1 MAEQKPESRRL
12 TKGHGSSYSMGDLR
26 HYLFGE
32 SDGSGGGAMTHKQRG
47 RMRSSAILRD
57 FVHIGS
63 VHVIYSTV
71 NATATIA
78 SVVGYIQGTYHE
90 QRNTS
95 PPEWEQR
102 LQSGLLVWFFFIF
115 FFELFIAYD
124 RHEHMSKLVTICD
137 FLSVLPIM
145 SLVVEWSGAKGD
157 NSEKLLKFLAIFRA
171 FRVLRF
177 LRLHR
182 LLSFYSPGVMRQ
194 VLALLLIIF
203 CALFVL
209 TGCVYQL
216 EGISDIN
223 GVSQF
228 TEDPLSFLEAFYFV
242 IITFTTV
249 GYGDIYPQQIIS
261 RLIVAVA
268 VPIAVVAVPTIG
280 SQIYDLVAA
289 QSPYATA
296 GRIHTHGDW
305 HHIVVVGELGANDEK
320 LGRQLPVLL
329 EQLYHPERGS
339 VDIELQVV
347 LLQHHDPPATVRE
360 RVLQHPYYS
369 ERVKWVSGSVFE
381 EAHLRQWVAG
391 ARAVCFINLANLE
404 ISAPAEMQA
413 EDNAAV
419 QRALV
424 IRRTF
429 PKVRLIT
436 QLLLERNLHRLH
448 GERCELVC
456 VEQLKYAM
464 LGRSVRVPALHTLLS
479 GLLVAGSGKGGKDGS
494 NGFDTI
500 SRSFTE
506 ELTKALDVDYVPERL
521 MPKFSDMYETPRKW
535 LRKLCASEE
544 ERARMA
550 SRSTRYIKGRDGT
563 WAPLSVEEELAIGQ
577 HATVHEVAEIPREAI
592 GMRFDELSRLAYL
605 HFGVLPVAVSTSC
618 GVAGGGAAAS
628 PTSKARTSAP
638 WLIQL
643 DDSGAE
649 CNKTRGSAHVVNF
662 PYDYQLRH
670 KDTLLV
676 VARDTQAVNDFE
688 TWNDFQ
694 SRADALDEVWDSQ
707 LFPCAKASRSK
718 AETDAAE
725 AELTVAHEMASKDYE
740 SALRSLGSKVQPKV
754 ESSHRNLQLLV
765 PACSARELP
774 RAGDAGEAKVRDDEA
789 RDRPSDLTRSPGSEG
804 GSDGG
809 GAPFALG
816 EGTAQAA
823 MAEACNLETWTEA
836 ARVAYLDA
844 WFGVHV
850 VDEAPPDLSGHVVFC
865 GPVHSLMCFLQPL
878 MFANIEWN
886 NGTDAPPRELPKVVV
901 LDPQLRYL
909 CANGDSVESD
919 GARSRFEAIT
929 FYEPDADGPPTR
941 LWIVAGDPREGRAH
955 SGHLAP
961 LERCRVE
968 AAQSFVLPNNNF
980 ADVANNLNG
989 DDFAVRAV
997 RNVQEIIARVRGV
1010 PLDAPWRYVPDFRP
1024 RMLIEMHDATNARYL
1039 RYNAPSMQF
1048 KTGGEIVEPTF
1059 LDSAVVNVYHSSAAL
1074 PFTLHAICSWRDD
1087 GLLYHERLR
1096 DGIVRESCHISLVD
1110 IPPAFVDERYLKFF
1124 DYCNAH
1130 AALPIGLL
1138 RVPHGATDRSLP
1150 YVYTTPRAYDFVHAG
1165 DKAFVLATSVWFGE
1179 HGGESIKH
1187 DEEEL
1192 EACVKVAT
1200 RRGSAVFLP
1209 PPSDA
1214 KDPTRGGTRRSSG
1227 LAVDLDPAVVARAA
1241 RALEVGGK
1249 GELGEA

>member
-305 HHIVVVGELGANDEK
+305 HHIVVV
-320 LGRQLPVLL
+320 
-329 EQLYHPERGS
+329 
-339 VDIELQVV
+339 

-456 VEQLKYAM
+456 VEQLN
-464 LGRSVRVPALHTLLS
+464 
-479 GLLVAGSGKGGKDGS
+479 GKGGKDGS

-577 HATVHEVAEIPREAI
+577 HATVHEVAEIPERPSAC
-592 GMRFDELSRLAYL
+592 A
-605 HFGVLPVAVSTSC
+605 STS
-618 GVAGGGAAAS
+618 
-628 PTSKARTSAP
+628 
-638 WLIQL
+638 
-643 DDSGAE
+643 
-649 CNKTRGSAHVVNF
+649 
-662 PYDYQLRH
+662 
-670 KDTLLV
+670 
-676 VARDTQAVNDFE
+676 
-688 TWNDFQ
+688 
-694 SRADALDEVWDSQ
+694 
-707 LFPCAKASRSK
+707 
-718 AETDAAE
+718 
-725 AELTVAHEMASKDYE
+725 
-740 SALRSLGSKVQPKV
+740 
-754 ESSHRNLQLLV
+754 
-765 PACSARELP
+765 
-774 RAGDAGEAKVRDDEA
+774 
-789 RDRPSDLTRSPGSEG
+789 
-804 GSDGG
+804 
-809 GAPFALG
+809 
-816 EGTAQAA
+816 
-823 MAEACNLETWTEA
+823 
-836 ARVAYLDA
+836 
-844 WFGVHV
+844 
-850 VDEAPPDLSGHVVFC
+850 
-865 GPVHSLMCFLQPL
+865 
-878 MFANIEWN
+878 
-886 NGTDAPPRELPKVVV
+886 
-901 LDPQLRYL
+901 
-909 CANGDSVESD
+909 
-919 GARSRFEAIT
+919 
-929 FYEPDADGPPTR
+929 
-941 LWIVAGDPREGRAH
+941 
-955 SGHLAP
+955 
-961 LERCRVE
+961 
-968 AAQSFVLPNNNF
+968 
-980 ADVANNLNG
+980 
-989 DDFAVRAV
+989 
-997 RNVQEIIARVRGV
+997 
-1010 PLDAPWRYVPDFRP
+1010 
-1024 RMLIEMHDATNARYL
+1024 
-1039 RYNAPSMQF
+1039 
-1048 KTGGEIVEPTF
+1048 
-1059 LDSAVVNVYHSSAAL
+1059 
-1074 PFTLHAICSWRDD
+1074 
-1087 GLLYHERLR
+1087 
-1096 DGIVRESCHISLVD
+1096 
-1110 IPPAFVDERYLKFF
+1110 
-1124 DYCNAH
+1124 
-1130 AALPIGLL
+1130 
-1138 RVPHGATDRSLP
+1138 
-1150 YVYTTPRAYDFVHAG
+1150 
-1165 DKAFVLATSVWFGE
+1165 
-1179 HGGESIKH
+1179 
-1187 DEEEL
+1187 
-1192 EACVKVAT
+1192 
-1200 RRGSAVFLP
+1200 
-1209 PPSDA
+1209 
-1214 KDPTRGGTRRSSG
+1214 
-1227 LAVDLDPAVVARAA
+1227 
-1241 RALEVGGK
+1241 
-1249 GELGEA
+1249 